1 MNRDDILKI
10 TRQALP
16 ILLFCALIQLGSGSL
31 LGGLENKFDILPGL
45 LVMVPPLLGLRG
57 NINGALASRLSSG
70 LHQGVI
76 DSEVLWG
83 SEVKTNLKASIFL
96 TFMVS
101 LLTGV
106 LAFSIT
112 VLTGLHPFSL
122 HLLFTLI
129 SVGLI
134 AGAISGFGLASLT
147 TIIAMIS
154 YRRGWDPD
162 NITSPLMATIG
173 DIVTVFAIYIA
184 IFILV

>member
-1 MNRDDILKI
+1 MNRSEVIKI
-10 TRQALP
+10 IRQALP

-31 LGGLENKFDILPGL
+31 LGGLENKFNMLPGL
-45 LVMVPPLLGLRG
+45 LVMVPPLLDLRG

-70 LHQGVI
+70 LHQGVV

-101 LLTGV
+101 ALTGV
-106 LAFSIT
+106 LAFLIT
-112 VLTGLHPFSL
+112 ILTGLHPFSIY
-122 HLLFTLI
+122 LLFVLI

-134 AGAISGFGLASLT
+134 AGTISGFGLASLT
-147 TIIAMIS
+147 IIVAMIS

-162 NITSPLMATIG
+162 NITSPLMATLG
-173 DIVTVFAIYIA
+173 DILTVFAIYIA
-184 IFILV
+184 IFMLV